1 MQDDLPLKLVC
12 SMPSAVIHTC
22 GAHTVIQHRASNW
35 YGQMNPTVFRTEN
48 HICYLFSYLF
58 GFLFTQNFPK
68 CFSACRITLNFKRD
82 LGLKILIWQ
91 KMHIFWLR
99 HCIGESLSTYA
110 VAYFLRFIAANL
122 SLTQFVTWLKPRYWV
137 YRIAYFSFAS
147 ANTRSIVSFCRSYK
161 ALYSG
166 VCLMSSA
173 LSR

>member
-68 CFSACRITLNFKRD
+68 CRIRSLRLIGLCPNPEFNASKVFQGEWYFHTALRRRCSVLSDEGVQRYRRIHPFSMNSAIVSLNNSWISTMLHITFLKQFSD
-82 LGLKILIWQ
+82 LYPPR
-91 KMHIFWLR
+91 F
-99 HCIGESLSTYA
+99 
-110 VAYFLRFIAANL
+110 FLRAPVP
-122 SLTQFVTWLKPRYWV
+122 S
-137 YRIAYFSFAS
+137 FSHS
-147 ANTRSIVSFCRSYK
+147 
-161 ALYSG
+161 
-166 VCLMSSA
+166 
-173 LSR
+173 